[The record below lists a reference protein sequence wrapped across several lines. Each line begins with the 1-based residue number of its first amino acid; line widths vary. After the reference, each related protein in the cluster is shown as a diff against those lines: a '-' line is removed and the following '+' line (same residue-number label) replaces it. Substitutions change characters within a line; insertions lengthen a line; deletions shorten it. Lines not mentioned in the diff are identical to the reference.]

1 MTESPGAHVGATGT
15 TFVLWAP
22 LAADVAVVIGDRRH
36 ALEPLDDGYW
46 RVFVDGAGDGDTY
59 RYSID
64 GGDLLPDPASAHQPD
79 GVHGSSAIVDP
90 QQFEWSDD
98 EWRGRRLAGTVVY
111 ELHVGTFTPAGT
123 LDAAILELPRL
134 SALGVTTVELM
145 PVNGFPGRRNWGY
158 DGVFAYAVQDNY
170 GGPAALARFVDAAHA
185 HGLAVIL
192 DVVYNHLGPEGN
204 YLPRFGPYFTDEFQT
219 PWGPAVNVSG
229 RGSDGVRRYFVENAV
244 RWVRDFHV
252 DGFRFDAVH
261 AIVDPTASQFWGEVC
276 TAVRAAAARQRRAV
290 VLIGESSDN
299 DPRQLHAER
308 ARRHRL
314 RCRVVRRRAP
324 HAAGGDDRR
333 SAHVLRRLRRH
344 TDRTRRHGDPPLEVP
359 GPVLDRSR
367 SPARAAGRRR
377 GGTPVRRLFP
387 EPRPGRQPSGR

>member
-79 GVHGSSAIVDP
+79 GVHGASAIVDP

-98 EWRGRRLAGTVVY
+98 EWRGRRLVGTVVY

-158 DGVFAYAVQDNY
+158 DGVFAVRGPGQLRRT
-170 GGPAALARFVDAAHA
+170 GGAR
-185 HGLAVIL
+185 
-192 DVVYNHLGPEGN
+192 P
-204 YLPRFGPYFTDEFQT
+204 
-219 PWGPAVNVSG
+219 
-229 RGSDGVRRYFVENAV
+229 VRR
-244 RWVRDFHV
+244 
-252 DGFRFDAVH
+252 
-261 AIVDPTASQFWGEVC
+261 
-276 TAVRAAAARQRRAV
+276 RR
-290 VLIGESSDN
+290 
-299 DPRQLHAER
+299 PRPR
-308 ARRHRL
+308 ARRHP
-314 RCRVVRRRAP
+314 RRGVQPPR
-324 HAAGGDDRR
+324 AGGQ
-333 SAHVLRRLRRH
+333 L
-344 TDRTRRHGDPPLEVP
+344 PVP
-359 GPVLDRSR
+359 VRPVLHRRVPDAVGSGDQRQR
-367 SPARAAGRRR
+367 AR
-377 GGTPVRRLFP
+377 
-387 EPRPGRQPSGR
+387 Q